1 MVGSINA
8 MGKKE
13 RLSQL
18 VILEGSPTRTDRRIP
33 KECTQQGDSSPLA
46 QNDSRFDGIYASLC
60 HPRGSNKPSARSRTD
75 RRISQSPLHPRDS
88 SHPLRMTMRRHNDSI
103 ITNRHVLFKASIP
116 RCHPSWPIQ
125 VPTSRVANFK
135 FVIFEMS
142 WKRIRRTLNEIYGRS
157 NVAKSISRPP
167 AAFRAIW
174 LT

>member
-116 RCHPSWPIQ
+116 CCHPRGSVSDRRIFLNTFPFFYGILQ
-125 VPTSRVANFK
+125 SLLDVA
-135 FVIFEMS
+135 
-142 WKRIRRTLNEIYGRS
+142 TGL
-157 NVAKSISRPP
+157 
-167 AAFRAIW
+167 
-174 LT
+174 